1 MRGDR
6 PPLYASC
13 PQGLL
18 GRALQPRRRPRP
30 CRSEPR
36 SRRRGKSAC
45 RRESSPSACIAW
57 VAEAADGALLDGHQ
71 RSCSRA
77 SRNNMS
83 TSSVW
88 RSASATVAM
97 VGMIEPSGMRCFFF
111 TPRPLAARQRP
122 RGRPGPFWRR
132 RSDGA
137 STWPR
142 PGSGCP
148 APRPEISRQDSPDP
162 VDHLEPAKI

>member
-71 RSCSRA
+71 RLVLPREPQQHVDIERLAKRIGNCGDGRHDRA
-77 SRNNMS
+77 
-83 TSSVW
+83 
-88 RSASATVAM
+88 
-97 VGMIEPSGMRCFFF
+97 VGDAVLFF